1 MEKWI
6 VIGGIWVLV
15 TASLVLFVRGASPAR
30 NRAQSMA
37 RLREKRL
44 KAQVEAQVEAQEA
57 GGAEIDT
64 QNARCSARSGGS
76 RSTHRV
82 AKQARLPSQRQG
94 GRS

>member
-44 KAQVEAQVEAQEA
+44 KAQVEAQEA
-57 GGAEIDT
+57 GSADDRY
-64 QNARCSARSGGS
+64 ARREVLRPLGGS

>member
-44 KAQVEAQVEAQEA
+44 KAQVEAQEA
-57 GGAEIDT
+57 GSAEIDT
-64 QNARCSARSGGS
+64 QNARCSARSAGAG
-76 RSTHRV
+76 
-82 AKQARLPSQRQG
+82 ARIA
-94 GRS
+94 